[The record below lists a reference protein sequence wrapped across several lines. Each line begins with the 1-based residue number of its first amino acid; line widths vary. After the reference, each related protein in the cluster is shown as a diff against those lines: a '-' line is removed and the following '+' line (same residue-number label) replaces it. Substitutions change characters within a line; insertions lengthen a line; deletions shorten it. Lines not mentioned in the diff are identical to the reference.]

1 MTCSSDRTVKF
12 WDTRSAI
19 PMAVIYLPERCSCAA
34 VDYPMAAIAT
44 ANPVVIVYN
53 LVHGPIE
60 FMRQKTPLNY
70 DHRAISIFR
79 DQEGVPI
86 GYAVSNIEGYVAIQ
100 HVNASDAHKAY
111 NFMCNR
117 AMGSLP
123 HYFYPVNDLVF
134 HPTLST
140 LATAGSDG
148 IYNYW
153 DTEGHIGM
161 KYSNTTVQSITKCA
175 MCTQGH
181 RQ

>member
-1 MTCSSDRTVKF
+1 
-12 WDTRSAI
+12 
-19 PMAVIYLPERCSCAA
+19 
-34 VDYPMAAIAT
+34 MAAIAT

-100 HVNASDAHKAY
+100 HVNASEAHKDY

-161 KYSNTTVQSITKCA
+161 KYSNTTVQPITKCA
-175 MCTQGH
+175 MCTQGQIFAYAIGNDGTKGYQFI
-181 RQ
+181 RKKPQIFIRSCYEVMS